1 MLGFPQII
9 LPLVVHGLAGVLTLV
24 YKHPTFSTKRLMI
37 TFEFHV
43 ERLALIPKRKQ
54 AKTSRSLWIQLLI
67 LHTYPLV
74 YKQLN
79 SYLLIPY
86 STLASPLTIT
96 ISKVYLYY
104 FIICMIFLQTNFYIK
119 ICYKDCWINILHI
132 LSMAILILHII
143 GFHNNPI
150 EISQHLIQKC
160 NKERTTLSIYINSLE
175 FPKLGSQISRWL
187 LNWNSIEAFPNK
199 QSNM

>member
-1 MLGFPQII
+1 MDNQIQSLLIFHLYVDFSQII
-9 LPLVVHGLAGVLTLV
+9 VPPVVHGLAGILTLV

-43 ERLALIPKRKQ
+43 ETLALIPKRRQ

-67 LHTYPLV
+67 LHTDPLV
-74 YKQLN
+74 YKQQLS

-104 FIICMIFLQTNFYIK
+104 FIICMVFLQINLYIE

-150 EISQHLIQKC
+150 EISQHLTQKC
-160 NKERTTLSIYINSLE
+160 NKERKILPITSIPWSLIRVSD
-175 FPKLGSQISRWL
+175 F
-187 LNWNSIEAFPNK
+187 
-199 QSNM
+199 